1 MGKTAVVSGMRR
13 GIVAGAIALAALV
26 PASAGAEASSA
37 GDWNLFYQARVSGYF
52 ADVAVISKT
61 DAWAVADL
69 INSHGQVFQPFV
81 RQWNGRSWNAVTIP
95 GASGFGSDWV
105 AASSATNVWVM
116 GLTSSGNNPTKA
128 YRYDGSRWH
137 AVPVPAQTWLTDP
150 VVSGPGD
157 VWALGSSG
165 LSSSDI
171 FHWNGTRWVGYSVG
185 VNLQE
190 ISGTWAKDLW
200 AVGLTSFESNAPLAA
215 YYWNGSRWRTVS
227 MPHPVSADGGIHVSS
242 ISDIWVGGSTTSSI
256 YVLHWNGSTWRE
268 VAATSSLPANENY
281 LVPDGSGGL
290 WLGPLAHWTGRVWQ
304 GPVPFSPSSAS
315 RSSGPMAHV
324 PGTSSYWAVT
334 GTTDFGST
342 QEEPTI
348 YLYGP
353 VP

>member
-1 MGKTAVVSGMRR
+1 VASGMRR

-26 PASAGAEASSA
+26 SAPAGAGASNT
-37 GDWNLFYQARVSGYF
+37 GGWNLFYQAHVSGF
-52 ADVAVISKT
+52 FTDVAAISKT
-61 DAWAVADL
+61 DAWAVAVL
-69 INSHGQVFQPFV
+69 FNSHGIVLQPFV

-95 GASGFGSDWV
+95 GASGFESDWV

-116 GLTSSGNNPTKA
+116 GVTSSDNLTKA

-137 AVPVPAQTWLTDP
+137 AVPVPTQTVLSDP
-150 VVSGPGD
+150 VVFGSND
-157 VWALGSSG
+157 VWALGSSNQ
-165 LSSSDI
+165 SSSNI

-200 AVGLTSFESNAPLAA
+200 AVGLTSFGSNARLAA

-227 MPHPVSADGGIHVSS
+227 MPHPVSDDGGIHVSS
-242 ISDIWVGGSTTSSI
+242 ISDIWVGGSTASST

-268 VAATSSLPANENY
+268 VAATSSLPATDNC

-290 WLGPLAHWTGRVWQ
+290 WLGSLVHWTGKVWQ
-304 GPVPFSPSSAS
+304 GPIPFSPSSAGG
-315 RSSGPMAHV
+315 SSGPMARV

-334 GTTDFGST
+334 GTTNFGST
-342 QEEPTI
+342 QEEPTV